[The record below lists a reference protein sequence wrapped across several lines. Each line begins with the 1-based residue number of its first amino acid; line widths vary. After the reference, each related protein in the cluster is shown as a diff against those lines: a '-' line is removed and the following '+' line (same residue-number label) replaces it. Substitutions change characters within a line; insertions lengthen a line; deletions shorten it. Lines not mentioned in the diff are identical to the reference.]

1 MTVTLPDGLLE
12 STKLAEAD
20 LVGELA
26 LTLFQSERPP
36 CGNEPRRRIGFIC
49 QAVLIGFFVAAIS
62 TASVSQNYPKEWR
75 DSRGCKPPFRPTA

>member
-12 STKLAEAD
+12 STKLTEAE

-36 CGNEPRRRIGFIC
+36 CGNDPRRRIGLSAR
-49 QAVLIGFFVAAIS
+49 QG
-62 TASVSQNYPKEWR
+62 
-75 DSRGCKPPFRPTA
+75 